1 MNPSPLVS
9 VLMPAYNAEKFVK
22 EAIDSIVAQSH
33 NNWELLVLNDASTDR
48 TYEIISGFNDSRI
61 KIFQHSENQGYL
73 LSCNELFEKA
83 EGEFITFLDADDT
96 CTENRL
102 SLCLQEFRDNPELDF
117 LTTDHQ
123 RMSESGSVISRNSVD
138 VDYEKYA
145 KDPNYN
151 PTICCATIFVRR
163 DLVQKV
169 GGYRD
174 FFKEIGGED
183 YFCLWELSQV
193 GKGEHVNNSLYSYR
207 RHELQT
213 SRNHGNELY
222 LFLPEL
228 LSSLRNHFQ
237 HTQWSELA
245 SLELL
250 SKIKNGPVS
259 SKFEVSLRKAQFSI
273 NNPDAPF
280 NLSAFRAL
288 RQARNIRHVKSFA
301 YLLYS
306 WLIRLAFNKKP
317 RQFE

>member
-33 NNWELLVLNDASTDR
+33 NNWELLILNDASTDR
-48 TYEIISGFNDSRI
+48 THEIISGFNDSRI

-183 YFCLWELSQV
+183 YFWLWELSQV
-193 GKGEHVNNSLYSYR
+193 GKGEHVDAEFYGYR
-207 RHELQT
+207 THVKQSSKNHLDEL
-213 SRNHGNELY
+213 H

-228 LSSLRNHFQ
+228 LSRLKKEFR
-237 HTQWSELA
+237 TSEFDKHA
-245 SLELL
+245 AKKNERDVRDTFISSSFEL
-250 SKIKNGPVS
+250 N
-259 SKFEVSLRKAQFSI
+259 LRKAQVAISNSKLDFWKCA
-273 NNPDAPF
+273 NRVLF
-280 NLSAFRAL
+280 NTRTYNQLKRFIYL
-288 RQARNIRHVKSFA
+288 IYSFA
-301 YLLYS
+301 LS
-306 WLIRLAFNKKP
+306 PSQKK
-317 RQFE
+317 QSQLHS